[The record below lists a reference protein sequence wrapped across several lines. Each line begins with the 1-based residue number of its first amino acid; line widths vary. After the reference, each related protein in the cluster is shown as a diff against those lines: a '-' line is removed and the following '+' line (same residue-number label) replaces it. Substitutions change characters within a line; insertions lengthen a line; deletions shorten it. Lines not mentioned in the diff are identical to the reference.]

1 MEQNYSNLIDLFVF
15 LLPGFVAAFY
25 LLTSHPRL
33 SSFERTVQA
42 LIFAIIVYAIAP
54 LIDKQFNSE
63 IEQSTSGPLL
73 LVGTAIQFVVIAAF
87 CMNKDI
93 PHSFFRKIRLTRE
106 NSYSSEWY
114 SAFSSHNKDYIVLH

>member
-1 MEQNYSNLIDLFVF
+1 MF
-15 LLPGFVAAFY
+15 LLLGFVAASVFY

-63 IEQSTSGPLL
+63 IEHSTSDPLL
-73 LVGTAIQFVVIAAF
+73 LVGIAVLFGIIAAF

-93 PHSFFRKIRLTRE
+93 PYSIFRKIRLTRE

-114 SAFSSHNKDYIVLH
+114 SAFSSHNKDYIVLHL